1 MFVFLIKFPDICLN
15 KNEEPVTYKVTDAQH
30 LLKQTDK

>member
-15 KNEEPVTYKVTDAQH
+15 KNEKPVTCKVTDAQH

>member
-15 KNEEPVTYKVTDAQH
+15 KNEEPVTYKVTEKN
-30 LLKQTDK
+30 LLKMSC

>member
-15 KNEEPVTYKVTDAQH
+15 KNEEPAVTYKVTEKN
-30 LLKQTDK
+30 LLKMSC

>member
-15 KNEEPVTYKVTDAQH
+15 KNETPVTYKVTEKN
-30 LLKQTDK
+30 LLKMSC